1 MRKHIENRH
10 IVDTLFVLTLFA
22 VFAICSMLLIAFG
35 ANIYQ
40 KTINNYE
47 EHFNISTSVAY
58 INEKIRQND
67 DSGAI
72 ELSSFGSSDA
82 FRLTSYYNDVKY
94 YTYIYMDDGYL
105 KELYAK
111 SESKL
116 SPKAGKKLLP
126 INSFDISV
134 IDNGLFTYTIT
145 DMYDSTM
152 TVNIT
157 SKCDDLKE

>member
-1 MRKHIENRH
+1 MSKRIWR
-10 IVDTLFVLTLFA
+10 IVGRFVLLMALQLLVLNHVYLGGYVMPMLYVLF
-22 VFAICSMLLIAFG
+22 ILMLPTDTGRIPMLLIAFG

-82 FRLTSYYNDVKY
+82 FRITSYYNDVKY
-94 YTYIYMDDGYL
+94 YTYI
-105 KELYAK
+105 
-111 SESKL
+111 
-116 SPKAGKKLLP
+116 
-126 INSFDISV
+126 
-134 IDNGLFTYTIT
+134 
-145 DMYDSTM
+145 
-152 TVNIT
+152 
-157 SKCDDLKE
+157 

>member
-22 VFAICSMLLIAFG
+22 VFSICSMLLIAFG

-82 FRLTSYYNDVKY
+82 FRITSYYNDVKY

-116 SPKAGKKLLP
+116 SPKAGKKLLKLCDDSNVVSAARKTAKGVA
-126 INSFDISV
+126 ILYTIEKSASV
-134 IDNGLFTYTIT
+134 ILDFEC
-145 DMYDSTM
+145 MA
-152 TVNIT
+152 
-157 SKCDDLKE
+157 

>member
-1 MRKHIENRH
+1 
-10 IVDTLFVLTLFA
+10 
-22 VFAICSMLLIAFG
+22 
-35 ANIYQ
+35 
-40 KTINNYE
+40 
-47 EHFNISTSVAY
+47 
-58 INEKIRQND
+58 
-67 DSGAI
+67 
-72 ELSSFGSSDA
+72 
-82 FRLTSYYNDVKY
+82 
-94 YTYIYMDDGYL
+94 MDDGYL